1 MSNFDASKMISEILS
16 TGLAQVDEGGFIF
29 DVSVSTSDHVPRRPM
44 NMEAKD
50 LAVLVNAS

>member
-44 NMEAKD
+44 NMEVKD